1 MIHCRGCGQT
11 IHETAPVCPPCG
23 ATQNAPAP
31 AAPAGTLWLPVP
43 ALACGIVAVLGAF
56 GTEPH
61 DREAVAGVGLFGAVA
76 VILAAVSLARQSRG
90 RGMAIA
96 ALILG
101 IVAVLAAIGSR
112 L

>member
-11 IHETAPVCPPCG
+11 IHETAPVCPHCG
-23 ATQNAPAP
+23 ATQNAPAL

-43 ALACGIVAVLGAF
+43 ALVCGIVAVLGAF
-56 GTEPH
+56 GTEAH
-61 DREAVAGVGLFGAVA
+61 ERDAVAGVGLFGAVA
-76 VILAAVSLARQSRG
+76 IALAGISLARQPRG

-96 ALILG
+96 SLILG
-101 IVAVLAAIGSR
+101 IVAVLSAIGAH